1 MPDFPKRRVYE
12 YAGDALP
19 PAAVS
24 GDSIGMEGLEMQTP
38 LVSVHMITYN
48 HEPYIRKAIECVLS
62 QKTHFPF
69 ELVIGEDCSTDGTRE
84 IVFDY
89 ARRFPD
95 IIRVIAS
102 DQNAGMKNNFVRT
115 NHACRGKYIAYC
127 EGDDHWHHPEK
138 LQRQADF
145 LESHSEYGLVY
156 SDHDRYFEKTG
167 QTIQRFYHTTN
178 HIPPDPVNV
187 FQGWG
192 NGFNILTCTVLV
204 RKIFLERALS
214 DPYLYEG
221 TFYIGGL
228 DIVFSEIALFSRV
241 HYMDESLST
250 YTVRIESA
258 SNMRD
263 QIRKLRFS
271 ISVCDG
277 YLYIASKYKQDGEV
291 PNLKERRRRACLWL
305 AFFEKNA
312 ALARDMNPPNMPLSF
327 KERMLY
333 YGAIYPVLHRLLYP
347 FVILYQKAKDWRADS
362 RLFRR

>member
-204 RKIFLERALS
+204 RKIWISFFL
-214 DPYLYEG
+214 
-221 TFYIGGL
+221 
-228 DIVFSEIALFSRV
+228 
-241 HYMDESLST
+241 
-250 YTVRIESA
+250 
-258 SNMRD
+258 
-263 QIRKLRFS
+263 KLRCSPGCTTWMSRCPPIRFE
-271 ISVCDG
+271 
-277 YLYIASKYKQDGEV
+277 L
-291 PNLKERRRRACLWL
+291 NLR
-305 AFFEKNA
+305 
-312 ALARDMNPPNMPLSF
+312 PT
-327 KERMLY
+327 
-333 YGAIYPVLHRLLYP
+333 
-347 FVILYQKAKDWRADS
+347 
-362 RLFRR
+362 